1 MKPVPATEENIQQVK
16 DELKTKANTSDVV
29 DLTSE
34 QTISGLKTFNANVT
48 LSGTSVTRTSTL
60 ADDDNSTEIPTT
72 AWVTKKVNSGGGS
85 TLPDNIQCKS
95 LEATEWQSDLTS
107 IAFAGNLVYTGD
119 AGNGSLGTFTINRI
133 ESKGGYFRFNSGEL
147 ALGGVSSEVFLA
159 STQSQADGLPRVN
172 ANCKMYCSETP
183 SVTDNSTQVVNTA
196 YINNKFKAVSV
207 EPAEKEEGV
216 FYFVRE

>member
-1 MKPVPATEENIQQVK
+1 MKPVPATEESMQQVK
-16 DELKTKANTSDVV
+16 DTLQTKANASDVV

-48 LSGTSVTRTSTL
+48 LSGTNVTRTSTL

-107 IAFAGNLVYTGD
+107 ISFAGNLVYTGD

-159 STQSQADGLPRVN
+159 TTSYTDGNPSVIVN
-172 ANCKMYCSETP
+172 GNIHCTGTP
-183 SVTDNSTQVVNTA
+183 SVTDNSNRVVNTT

>member
-1 MKPVPATEENIQQVK
+1 MKPVPATEESIQQVK

-72 AWVTKKVNSGGGS
+72 AWVTKKVSSGGS

-95 LEATEWQSDLTS
+95 LEATEWQPDLTS

-159 STQSQADGLPRVN
+159 STRSQADGLPRVN
-172 ANCKMYCSETP
+172 LNCKTYCSETP